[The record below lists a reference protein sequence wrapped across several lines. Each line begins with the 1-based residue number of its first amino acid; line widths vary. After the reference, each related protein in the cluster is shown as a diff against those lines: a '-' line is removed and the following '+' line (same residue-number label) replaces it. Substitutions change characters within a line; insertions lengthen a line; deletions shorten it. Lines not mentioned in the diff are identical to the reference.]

1 MCCNPGSLAQRVPTA
16 RLAPRCLPWSQYL
29 SGRCCSSV
37 PVTYSPVTL
46 LPKELSFFG
55 RQPER
60 EIEREQFLNQPN
72 EESLEAI
79 AKELETELEQE
90 KMHLLQAKKEKI
102 QQFQEEMRQQEHEEA
117 QKLHQQ
123 KEESL
128 RYFPFLVHLPRFSR
142 EPLPAVCSLLVLLLA
157 PALLRVKQMVDA
169 QGCVPCP
176 SSRVLEVLQL
186 ENAPL
191 GQAQLLGAHL

>member
-1 MCCNPGSLAQRVPTA
+1 M
-16 RLAPRCLPWSQYL
+16 
-29 SGRCCSSV
+29 
-37 PVTYSPVTL
+37 
-46 LPKELSFFG
+46 
-55 RQPER
+55 
-60 EIEREQFLNQPN
+60 NQPN
-72 EESLEAI
+72 EESLEPI

-90 KMHLLQAKKEKI
+90 EMHLLQAKEKI

-142 EPLPAVCSLLVLLLA
+142 EPLPAVCSLLVLLLV
-157 PALLRVKQMVDA
+157 PALLSVKQMVDA
-169 QGCVPCP
+169 QGCIPCP
-176 SSRVLEVLQL
+176 SSRVLEVRSTVNVLQL
-186 ENAPL
+186 GNAPL